1 MDPIKDLSYRKK
13 YVQAWR
19 KVMRMPKDG
28 VVTCGDQPPIFCEFL
43 RAKFVRELN
52 QRINQRIM

>member
-1 MDPIKDLSYRKK
+1 LSYRKK